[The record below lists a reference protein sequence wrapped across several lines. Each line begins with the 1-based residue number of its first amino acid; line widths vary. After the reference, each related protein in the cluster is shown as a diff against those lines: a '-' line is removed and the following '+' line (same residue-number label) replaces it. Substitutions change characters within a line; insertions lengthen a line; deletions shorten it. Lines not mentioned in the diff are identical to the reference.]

1 MQLYCLY
8 RIAVTLLGCLST
20 VAHGYQIPPRDYE
33 LNNYF
38 IVELKDDYKVHDF
51 IDRHRNIYKFEHQ
64 LPRLDNHY
72 VFSIDKK
79 HPHNEFLGNYNS
91 NNYDLFKRDYSGDGY
106 EDHIALL
113 LADVRSI
120 HALPPKQLEKRTPV
134 YYSREEMIEKAAKR
148 DYKIN
153 DSSQEGLKKVAD
165 QLKIEDPL
173 FIEQWHLINTRYPGH
188 DVNVSGLWLEGIAGK
203 GIVTALVDDGLD
215 FTSPDLKDSFN
226 AEGSWDFNDNGKA
239 PMPRLYDDYHGT
251 RCAGEIAAQKNE
263 FCGIG
268 VAYDSQVAGVRILSG
283 RITAADEAQSLIY
296 GLNVNDIYSCS
307 WGPTDDGRTLAEPEV
322 IVKKAMIK
330 GIQDGRDNKG
340 ALYVFALGNGA
351 RFGDSCNFDG
361 YTNSIYSITVGAIDY
376 KGLHPSYAEACSAVM
391 VVTYSSGSGEH
402 IHTTDIKEKCSAA
415 HGGTSAA
422 APLAAGIYSLVLSV
436 NPNLTWRDVQY
447 VSALSAV
454 PVNEEDGSY
463 QVTKLGRKYSHKYGF
478 GKLDAY
484 KMVKFAETW
493 KNVKP
498 QAWYYSDVVD
508 VMKKWEGTKVDAP
521 PPAGGPGRVKRAPEY
536 KDSIILSVISVTED
550 DLKVMNVE
558 RLEHVTVKVNID
570 SSFRGKVGVKLTSP
584 SGLISEL
591 ASFRRFDGSGSGF
604 QNWTFMSVAHWG
616 EDGVGDWKL
625 EVYPSE
631 EDMKKVDIGFKNWQ
645 LRLWGESID
654 AEKAEKYDLDVD
666 YSKIRRDRLEAKP
679 IEVSSSAPLSSS
691 TSEAVATSDVTVPT
705 STSSPSSTATD
716 DSSKEG
722 GTEDSEDNH
731 EGANKQY
738 TNDHTGQYFMAV
750 AILGFV
756 LVIIYMRFHR
766 TPGGSKR
773 RVRREQYEFDIIPG
787 EEYSDSED
795 EDAAF
800 ANERG
805 RRGGRD
811 NSFELGTIVPSGAVP
826 MEDPDYDENL
836 PSKQLSGGEHF
847 KVAEDEEDYNVND
860 DNENVFDDTHA
871 IQEEEEQEEEQED
884 HIDDESNNEPASEAD
899 ILTPPLNK

>member
-1 MQLYCLY
+1 MPL
-8 RIAVTLLGCLST
+8 
-20 VAHGYQIPPRDYE
+20 RDYD

-38 IVELKDDYKVHDF
+38 IVELKNDYRLHEF
-51 IDRHRNIYKFEHQ
+51 IDKHRDTYRFEHQ
-64 LPRLDNHY
+64 LPRLDGHY
-72 VFSIDKK
+72 VFSIAKS

-91 NNYDLFKRDYSGDGY
+91 DDHHLLKRDYEGY
-106 EDHIALL
+106 EHHISLL
-113 LADVRSI
+113 VADVRSI
-120 HALPPKQLEKRTPV
+120 HALPPKQLTKRAPV
-134 YYSREEMIEKAAKR
+134 YYTKEEMVEMAAEAAKR

-165 QLKIEDPL
+165 ELKIEDPL
-173 FIEQWHLINTRYPGH
+173 FIEQWHLMNTRFPGH

-226 AEGSWDFNDNGKA
+226 AKGSWDFNDNTKQ

-251 RCAGEIAAQKNE
+251 RCAGEIAAQKND
-263 FCGIG
+263 FCGVG
-268 VAYDSQVAGVRILSG
+268 VAYDSQVSGVRILSG

-296 GLNVNDIYSCS
+296 GLETNDIYSCS

-330 GIQDGRDNKG
+330 GIQEGRDNKG

-376 KGLHPSYAEACSAVM
+376 KGLHPAYSEACSAVM

-402 IHTTDIKEKCSAA
+402 IHTTDIKQKCSAQ

-454 PVNEEDGSY
+454 PVNEDDGEY
-463 QVTKLGRKYSHKYGF
+463 QMTKLGRKYSHRYGF
-478 GKLDAY
+478 GKIDAY
-484 KMVKFAETW
+484 QMVKFAETW

-498 QAWYYSDVVD
+498 QAWYYSDVSEVL
-508 VMKKWEGTKVDAP
+508 KKWEGTKIDAP
-521 PPAGGPGRVKRAPEY
+521 PPAADGGQAKRAEY
-536 KDSIILSVISVTED
+536 KDSILLSTISVSQK

-558 RLEHVTVKVNID
+558 RIEHVTVKVNID
-570 SSFRGKVGVKLTSP
+570 ASYRGKVGVRLTSP
-584 SGLISEL
+584 SGLVSEL
-591 ASFRRFDGSGSGF
+591 ASFRMFDSNGSGF
-604 QNWTFMSVAHWG
+604 KNWTFMSVAHWG

-631 EDMKKVDIGFKNWQ
+631 DDMKKVDIGFKDWQ

-654 AEKAEKYDLDVD
+654 ADKAETYDLDTD
-666 YSKIRRDRLEAKP
+666 YAQIRRDRLEEKP
-679 IEVSSSAPLSSS
+679 ATTSAVAPPVSSSSSIDDKITVS
-691 TSEAVATSDVTVPT
+691 PSSQEAT
-705 STSSPSSTATD
+705 STSANESPSS
-716 DSSKEG
+716 SSDTSSVTSGAAEDETG
-722 GTEDSEDNH
+722 EEDS
-731 EGANKQY
+731 EGANKHY

-756 LVIIYMRFHR
+756 LVIVYMRFHR
-766 TPGGSKR
+766 TPGGSKRR

-787 EEYSDSED
+787 EEYSDSEE

-805 RRGGRD
+805 RHRD
-811 NSFELGTIVPSGAVP
+811 NSFELGTIVPSGSVPTEDPEFEDFTGELVPDYEDDGRFKVGADDDDENEHEHVNDEAGPSESTDIETPEGSSSDTDAAVP
-826 MEDPDYDENL
+826 ETVGTDTNAK
-836 PSKQLSGGEHF
+836 SKS
-847 KVAEDEEDYNVND
+847 
-860 DNENVFDDTHA
+860 DT
-871 IQEEEEQEEEQED
+871 D
-884 HIDDESNNEPASEAD
+884 
-899 ILTPPLNK
+899 LL